1 MYGTDREMQG
11 GNRVEKKAEKR
22 ESIRV
27 KVDQCACLKWINMI
41 EFTNQVEVNNSYIL
55 INCDN

>member
-1 MYGTDREMQG
+1 MCGTDREKQG

-22 ESIRV
+22 ESLRV
-27 KVDQCACLKWINMI
+27 KAYQCACLKWIDMI